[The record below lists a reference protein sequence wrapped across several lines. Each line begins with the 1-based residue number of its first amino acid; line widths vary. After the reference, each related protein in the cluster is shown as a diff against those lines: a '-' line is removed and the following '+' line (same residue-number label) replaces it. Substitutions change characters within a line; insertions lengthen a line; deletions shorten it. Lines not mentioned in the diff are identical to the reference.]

1 MSYELLVLDLDGT
14 LTNSKKEITEPTKRA
29 LLEIQSDGK
38 KVVLASGRPEQ
49 GVLPLAKELQ
59 LEKYGSY
66 ILSYNGG
73 RIRQCKTQEI
83 IYNKLLPNR
92 VVKPIYEIVKKYP
105 RVDLATYRD
114 DTILSGLTSTKY
126 TELESF
132 INHMP
137 IVHQPDFGNAIDF
150 PINKLLVTGEPVDVA
165 PVLKE
170 LQDTFHGYLNIYNS
184 DPWFIEIMP
193 QNIDKGN
200 SLKKLLL
207 SLNLTVNEMICCGDG
222 FNDLSMIECAGL
234 GVAMENAQS
243 ALKEIAD
250 YITKSNDNDGVLHVI
265 NEFMRRL
272 KTLYP
277 PQKVATGTAHA

>member
-29 LLEIQSDGK
+29 LLEIQADGK

-105 RVDLATYRD
+105 RVDLATYKN

-150 PINKLLVTGEPVDVA
+150 PINKLLVTGEPIDVA
-165 PVLKE
+165 PILKE

-265 NEFMRRL
+265 NEFMRD
-272 KTLYP
+272 
-277 PQKVATGTAHA
+277 

>member
-105 RVDLATYRD
+105 RVDLATY
-114 DTILSGLTSTKY
+114 G
-126 TELESF
+126 TEPVCPVWLPPNIPYRKSF
-132 INHMP
+132 INHME
-137 IVHQPDFGNAIDF
+137 IVHEPDFGIPLTFRQQAAGRWRTGRCGSTDAAPPGHLPRISEYLQF
-150 PINKLLVTGEPVDVA
+150 GSLV
-165 PVLKE
+165 
-170 LQDTFHGYLNIYNS
+170 Y
-184 DPWFIEIMP
+184 
-193 QNIDKGN
+193 
-200 SLKKLLL
+200 
-207 SLNLTVNEMICCGDG
+207 
-222 FNDLSMIECAGL
+222 
-234 GVAMENAQS
+234 
-243 ALKEIAD
+243 
-250 YITKSNDNDGVLHVI
+250 
-265 NEFMRRL
+265 
-272 KTLYP
+272 
-277 PQKVATGTAHA
+277 

>member
-150 PINKLLVTGEPVDVA
+150 PMDKSAGHRRTGRC
-165 PVLKE
+165 
-170 LQDTFHGYLNIYNS
+170 GS
-184 DPWFIEIMP
+184 
-193 QNIDKGN
+193 
-200 SLKKLLL
+200 SLKGTAGYFPRLSEYLQFRPLVHRDHATEHRQGKLPEKTALKPEPD
-207 SLNLTVNEMICCGDG
+207 SER
-222 FNDLSMIECAGL
+222 NDLLRRWLQRPVHDRVRRSWRCHGKCTECSEG
-234 GVAMENAQS
+234 
-243 ALKEIAD
+243 D
-250 YITKSNDNDGVLHVI
+250 
-265 NEFMRRL
+265 RRL
-272 KTLYP
+272 HH
-277 PQKVATGTAHA
+277 QVQR